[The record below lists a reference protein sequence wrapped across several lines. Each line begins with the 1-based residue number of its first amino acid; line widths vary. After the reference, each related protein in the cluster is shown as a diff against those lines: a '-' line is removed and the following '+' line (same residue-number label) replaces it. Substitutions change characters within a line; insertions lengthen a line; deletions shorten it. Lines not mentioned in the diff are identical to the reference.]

1 MITEGFQHSVLPPV
15 SRLVF
20 LKFNLLPCE
29 LSILLVCSF
38 GLESRGRGYG
48 GAGLLPVNAAGSE
61 GCIFLLSFI
70 SKSVLCH

>member
-38 GLESRGRGYG
+38 GLESRRRGYG
-48 GAGLLPVNAAGSE
+48 GAGLPVNAVGFE
-61 GCIFLLSFI
+61 VCIFLLSFI